1 LTDDLYICRVIA
13 VANDRKCSGQTL
25 ALLAALTEQPR
36 TWRHGYELCGETGLK
51 SGTLYPILMRLSD
64 RGLLDSRWMPHE
76 RTGRPPRHV
85 YRLTAQG
92 IAFARE
98 QLAASV
104 AKIASPAPQRKP
116 A

>member
-1 LTDDLYICRVIA
+1 M
-13 VANDRKCSGQTL
+13 ANDRKCSHQTL
-25 ALLAALTEQPR
+25 SLLAALTEQPR
-36 TWRHGYELCGETGLK
+36 VWRHGYDLCSETGLR

-64 RGLLDSRWMPHE
+64 RGLLDSKWMPAE
-76 RTGRPPRHV
+76 RTGCPPRHI
-85 YRLTAQG
+85 YRLTSQG

-104 AKIASPAPQRKP
+104 PPIGSPASQRKP